1 MALNNRIVHN
11 VFRTI
16 TYTKRID
23 FQVIFLTRVGR
34 YFEGIKY
41 RCHYLLTI
49 TIGAVSSNY

>member
-1 MALNNRIVHN
+1 MAYNRIVHN